1 MMGPKRCLAA
11 SRSWQ
16 ATSPEKMIVGRIEFG
31 EGMVGGECPFIPAG
45 DEEDDGY
52 IATFVG
58 RADGTGNSGER
69 QRDSTTSISD
79 QHASC

>member
-1 MMGPKRCLAA
+1 
-11 SRSWQ
+11 
-16 ATSPEKMIVGRIEFG
+16 MIVGRIDFG

-58 RADGTGNSGER
+58 RADGTGTSGER
-69 QRDSTTSISD
+69 QRDSTISG
-79 QHASC
+79 QHAPRRVSRGTISCIQVEGIASDKRMHS